1 MPTSFLELTHAML
14 VSHFRLFS
22 LELHLDF
29 CSAISSCFQFP
40 SDPWETKCKDRLD
53 ISSLAATS
61 IDHCYV
67 FRVDSANTFEPLCK
81 YLYLCVVSKT
91 KHTIYSN
98 IGYSISRRVHA
109 EFPAVHT
116 AKRFHLL
123 VLQNLI
129 TNIFGNHPLVRDKIF
144 LSWPAK
150 PANLWMFSLK
160 HAQIKQR
167 VRFISL

>member
-40 SDPWETKCKDRLD
+40 SDPCETKCKDRLD

-98 IGYSISRRVHA
+98 IGHSISRRVSRS
-109 EFPAVHT
+109 PYSKAVP
-116 AKRFHLL
+116 
-123 VLQNLI
+123 
-129 TNIFGNHPLVRDKIF
+129 PLG
-144 LSWPAK
+144 PAK
-150 PANLWMFSLK
+150 FDNKYLRESS
-160 HAQIKQR
+160 
-167 VRFISL
+167 VSS